1 MSYWAAFYVK
11 GGAVVAVH
19 TSDAEIVEPI
29 LDVGGG
35 DVFIA
40 EIDGA
45 FTQAQDVQDS
55 VTYNGSTIVG
65 MEFISIQQ
73 YQG

>member
-1 MSYWAAFYVK
+1 MTYWAAFYVK
-11 GGAVVAVH
+11 GGAIVAVH

-29 LDVGGG
+29 VDVGGG

-45 FTQAQDVQDS
+45 FTQAQDVQGK
-55 VTYNGSTIVG
+55 VTYDGETIVG
-65 MEFISIQQ
+65 MEFINIQQ

>member
-1 MSYWAAFYVK
+1 MTYWAAFYVK
-11 GGAVVAVH
+11 DGAIVAVH

-29 LDVGGG
+29 LDVGG

-45 FTQAQDVQDS
+45 FTQAQDVQNS
-55 VTYNGSTIVG
+55 VTYDGETIVG
-65 MEFISIQQ
+65 MEFINIQQ